1 VIKAGLHEQATTNN
15 GGTGMAA
22 PVEGPNGQM
31 VKALDVSQL
40 PKRKA
45 TAEDLQRFEEA
56 TRTPQ
61 EKQQVSAKALKK
73 TIENKVQTVFRR
85 NGEEIAHVETDSAV
99 MVRNS
104 LSELMPMINE
114 IKDDPSLSTQQKADK
129 LSQKMSEALREKFGS
144 SVEIQHY
151 SEGNEITQGELR
163 AQRGGHD
170 SVQEYLLANH
180 GQLVMDTNVF
190 ADVFSEE

>member
-1 VIKAGLHEQATTNN
+1 MGVEFNPSVQPQGLTQNASELHARKKDARETGNWQELQERLEDVARTEQERTQWRA
-15 GGTGMAA
+15 
-22 PVEGPNGQM
+22 
-31 VKALDVSQL
+31 
-40 PKRKA
+40 
-45 TAEDLQRFEEA
+45 EA
-56 TRTPQ
+56 T
-61 EKQQVSAKALKK
+61 KK
-73 TIENKVQTVFRR
+73 SLQNKVQTVFRR

-114 IKDDPSLSTQQKADK
+114 IKDDPNLSAQQKADK

-170 SVQEYLLANH
+170 SVEEYLLANH

>member
-1 VIKAGLHEQATTNN
+1 
-15 GGTGMAA
+15 MAA

-45 TAEDLQRFEEA
+45 TAEEIRKLEDARP
-56 TRTPQ
+56 RGPQ
-61 EKQQVSAKALKK
+61 EQKEFRAEVTKK
-73 TIENKVQTVFRR
+73 SLQNKVQTVFRR

-99 MVRNS
+99 MVWNS

-114 IKDDPSLSTQQKADK
+114 IKDDPSLSAQQKADK

-170 SVQEYLLANH
+170 SVEEYLLANH
-180 GQLVMDTNVF
+180 RQLVMDTNVF
-190 ADVFSEE
+190 ADVFGEK